1 MLAPFLLN
9 LFLTLGIGS
18 FVQGNYIGGGAVL
31 GTQVLGGIL
40 VLTGYIF
47 ESTPPTC
54 RQEGYQ

>member
-1 MLAPFLLN
+1 M
-9 LFLTLGIGS
+9 TLGIGS